1 MALLFTGIIHGSLVQ
16 ECAVKRRA
24 NSRFGLTV
32 TTDYHTCQHKTL
44 TTAPDYHKFA
54 PASISPL
61 WFLDLVNGILL
72 FMFLGSQI
80 WSSKQKPTNGL
91 NLVIF
96 YHFQIRTKGFSICSM
111 YCFFHERERENEVD
125 FQIQFV
131 SFKFTS
137 QLHCLTSPTLLC
149 SAFWS
154 NSKFIPRCDIV
165 PHSYFVNFK
174 MVFS

>member
-1 MALLFTGIIHGSLVQ
+1 M
-16 ECAVKRRA
+16 KRRA

-54 PASISPL
+54 PCSHLPTLISGSRK
-61 WFLDLVNGILL
+61 WDSTFFI
-72 FMFLGSQI
+72 FLGSQI

-96 YHFQIRTKGFSICSM
+96 YHFQIRTKGFSICSI
-111 YCFFHERERENEVD
+111 YCFFHEREREGEVD

-149 SAFWS
+149 SAF
-154 NSKFIPRCDIV
+154 
-165 PHSYFVNFK
+165 
-174 MVFS
+174 